1 MLLSILS
8 FLGVGILIA
17 SFVIGRIGIFQKKK
31 GQIGKEEAAKYQLVS
46 GVLCILAL
54 VYFVLLGNLGYFFCI

>member
-1 MLLSILS
+1 MLLSILA

-17 SFVIGRIGIFQKKK
+17 SFVIGRICISKKKK
-31 GQIGKEEAAKYQLVS
+31 GQIGKEETAKYQLVS

-54 VYFVLLGNLGYFFCI
+54 VYFVLLGKLG